1 MGKLI
6 PSDGSE
12 EVKKAIKKRTKA
24 RWTEDRKSIAKAK
37 DTVAATETEKA
48 KKSKRKKVK
57 SKGKDK
63 KKQQQPEGHVH
74 ESAGQG
80 KALKYLEKWDTENDK
95 WKFEKCRQIWLLQNC
110 YDLAKIPDAKFDTL
124 LKYMASIKGK
134 MRESALEAAQAMVS
148 QDDSWREEIEAG
160 KTEADLILERKKT
173 RQPEKVVQRAHDV
186 VEMLA

>member
-1 MGKLI
+1 MGKI
-6 PSDGSE
+6 KSPDAPDK
-12 EVKKAIKKRTKA
+12 VKKDVKKRTKA
-24 RWTEDRKSIAKAK
+24 RWTEDRKSEAKAK
-37 DTVAATETEKA
+37 EASTEKV
-48 KKSKRKKVK
+48 KTKRKKAK
-57 SKGKDK
+57 GKGKDK
-63 KKQQQPEGHVH
+63 KKKQEQESGGHVH

-80 KALKYLEKWDTENDK
+80 KALKYLERWDTDNDN

-110 YDLAKIPDAKFDTL
+110 YDLVKIPDAKFDTL
-124 LKYMASIKGK
+124 LKYMASIRGK
-134 MRESALEAAQAMVS
+134 MRESALESAQEIVS

>member
-1 MGKLI
+1 MGKLKS
-6 PSDGSE
+6 PDGSE
-12 EVKKAIKKRTKA
+12 EVKKSIKKRTKA
-24 RWTEDRKSIAKAK
+24 RWTEDRKSEAKAK
-37 DTVAATETEKA
+37 DTTAEKEKGKKTKHKKA
-48 KKSKRKKVK
+48 KG
-57 SKGKDK
+57 KGKDK
-63 KKQQQPEGHVH
+63 KKKKQPEGHVH

-80 KALKYLEKWDTENDK
+80 KALKYLDKWDTDSDS

-110 YDLAKIPDAKFDTL
+110 YDLTKIPDAKFDTL

-134 MRESALEAAQAMVS
+134 MRESALESAQAIVS